1 MGLVRIVMVEK
12 ITKEELTTLI
22 VVCGVSFLFSS
33 SFFGINIALPA
44 IQKEFAI
51 SLGAIQWISIMG
63 NVMVSSLSLCF
74 GRLGD
79 LRAKKKIYKIGVALY
94 TVGSGLCALATS
106 FPQLIVFRIFMAVGL
121 AMAFPLTG
129 AILVSKFSPQRRGR
143 GLGLLASAMALGR
156 ISGPSLGGLV
166 VDLWNWRGIFLT
178 TCLIGLPVTLATL
191 LLLKGGDQ
199 RRDEPFD
206 LWGSLSLL
214 IGYPALLIALSLGSM
229 SGWHS
234 FPVHLWFGLS
244 IVGWFCFA
252 VIEFRTEKPL
262 IRPSFFRLPS
272 LSVAMLCMVFTWSA
286 FSPIYIFAP
295 LYMQNVLNLSPLT
308 AGLILTTPPL
318 LIAVLS
324 PISGRLAD
332 RRDGRLLITVG
343 LCFILF
349 GILLYSRSGPMTSP
363 LWVGFALSLI
373 GIGNGLFIPANQ
385 RVAFSSVNEADYG
398 VVSAMLLSFGLASGT
413 LGTTLAV
420 ALLEWKTGGKGI
432 LADPTSFAEAQQFV
446 FSSLLPLAV
455 VAVLISFGA
464 RSSKLVKTP

>member
-1 MGLVRIVMVEK
+1 MVEK

-22 VVCGVSFLFSS
+22 AVCSVTFLFSS
-33 SFFGINIALPA
+33 SFFGINIALPD
-44 IQKEFAI
+44 IQKDFGS

-79 LRAKKKIYKIGVALY
+79 LRAKKKIYKTGVALY

-106 FPQLIVFRIFMAVGL
+106 FPQLVVFRIFMAVGL

-129 AILVSKFSPQRRGR
+129 AILVSRFSPRRRGR
-143 GLGLLASAMALGR
+143 GLGLLATAMALGR

-166 VDLWNWRGIFLT
+166 VDLWNWRGIFVT

-191 LLLKGGDQ
+191 LLLKGEDQ

-214 IGYPALLIALSLGSM
+214 IGYPALLIALSLGSR

-234 FPVHLWFGLS
+234 LAVYLWFGLS
-244 IVGWFCFA
+244 LVGWFSFA
-252 VIEFRTEKPL
+252 VIESHTEKPL
-262 IRPSFFRLPS
+262 IRLSFFRIPS

-286 FSPIYIFAP
+286 FTPIYIFAP
-295 LYMQNVLNLSPLT
+295 IYIQNVLNLSPLT

-318 LIAVLS
+318 LIAALS
-324 PISGRLAD
+324 PVSGWLAD
-332 RRDGRLLITVG
+332 RRDGRFLITGG
-343 LCFILF
+343 LCFILL
-349 GILLYSRSGPMTSP
+349 GILFFSRSGPMSSP

-373 GIGNGLFIPANQ
+373 GIGNGLFMPANQ
-385 RVAFSSVNEADYG
+385 RAAFSSVSEADYG

-413 LGTTLAV
+413 LGTTMAV

-432 LADPTSFAEAQQFV
+432 LADPASFAEAQQFV
-446 FSSLLPLAV
+446 FSILLPLSV
-455 VAVLISFGA
+455 VAALISFGA
-464 RSSKLVKTP
+464 GSTKSVKTP